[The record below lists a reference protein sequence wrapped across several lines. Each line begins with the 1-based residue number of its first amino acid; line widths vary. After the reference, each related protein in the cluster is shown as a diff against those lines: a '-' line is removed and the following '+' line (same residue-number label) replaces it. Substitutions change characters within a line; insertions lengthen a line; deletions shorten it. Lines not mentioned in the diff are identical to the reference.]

1 MPQPKT
7 SRSAARPDT
16 GGPSSRCARRSGL
29 VALIAV
35 LTWVGCGF
43 WNSVKPLP
51 PGTHV
56 TSLPARLAESQIDF
70 INDNSY
76 AGALLKRELD
86 AVGRAE
92 QTIVLDQCPLAR
104 ELAEQL
110 LMRKRQRPNITIM
123 LVTDPRNEVYGGTPA
138 QTLSSLERAGIIVA
152 RTRLERMRDS
162 NPLYSSL
169 WRLGVG
175 WWSDPFDE
183 VPGTVTIASSLRRR
197 NFKADRRQLLVADDG
212 AGGWTSIIMSAPAA
226 AAAGVIAIANVGLE
240 IRGHLARDIVTSE
253 LRIADW
259 STEDD
264 RLPAAP
270 PLESRGIGTVDA
282 RFLTEGAIHAALR
295 DVIALAGNGDSIEV
309 VARAIGD
316 RSIVD
321 AMLLAAARGARL
333 QILLDPVLS
342 NTRAAAGELVH
353 DSAGNI
359 EVRWQ
364 STGQT
369 QARYAL
375 IRHRNDVWLDLGSA
389 DFTRRSL
396 EDLNLEADIEL
407 HMPARAAAAR
417 AAMDFFAKAW
427 SSAVAYADH
436 ADESK
441 ESYWRYRLG
450 EATGLGMF

>member
-1 MPQPKT
+1 MSKPKT
-7 SRSAARPDT
+7 SQSAARQDT
-16 GGPSSRCARRSGL
+16 GRPFSRFARRAGL
-29 VALIAV
+29 VTMIAV
-35 LTWVGCGF
+35 ITWVGCGF

-70 INDNSY
+70 VDDGSHP
-76 AGALLKRELD
+76 GALLKRELD

-110 LMRKRQRPNITIM
+110 LLRKRQRPNLKIM

-138 QTLSSLERAGIIVA
+138 QTLSSLERAGIVVA

-162 NPLYSSL
+162 NPLYSSW
-169 WRLGVG
+169 WRLAVG

-183 VPGTVTIASSLRRR
+183 VPGAVTLVSSLRRR
-197 NFKADRRQLLVADDG
+197 NFKADQRQLLVADDG
-212 AGGWTSIIMSAPAA
+212 AGGWTSIVTSAPAA
-226 AAAGVIAIANVGLE
+226 AGMTANVGLE

-270 PLESRGIGTVDA
+270 PPESRGVGTIDA

-295 DVIALAGNGDSIEV
+295 DMIAIAGNGDSIEV
-309 VARAIGD
+309 VAQAIGD
-316 RSIVD
+316 RSIID

-333 QILLDPVLS
+333 QILLDPVPAD
-342 NTRAAAGELVH
+342 TRAAAGDLVH
-353 DSAGNI
+353 NEAGNI

-364 STGQT
+364 PADHCD
-369 QARYAL
+369 ARYAL

-389 DFTRRSL
+389 YFTRRSL

-417 AAMDFFAKAW
+417 AATDFFARAW
-427 SSAVAYADH
+427 SSAAAYADH

-441 ESYWRYRLG
+441 ETYWRYRLD

>member
-1 MPQPKT
+1 MSKLKT

-16 GGPSSRCARRSGL
+16 GGPLLRFARRAGL
-29 VALIAV
+29 VFLIAI
-35 LTWVGCGF
+35 LTWAACAV

-51 PGTHV
+51 SGTHV

-70 INDNSY
+70 IDDETRP
-76 AGALLKRELD
+76 GALLKRELD

-92 QTIVLDQCPLAR
+92 QTIVLDQCPLPS

-110 LMRKRQRPNITIM
+110 LVRKRQRPNLKIL
-123 LVTDPRNEVYGGTPA
+123 LVTDPRNEIYGGTPA

-169 WRLGVG
+169 WRLTVG

-183 VPGTVTIASSLRRR
+183 VPGAVTLASSLRRR
-197 NFKADRRQLLVADDG
+197 NFKADQRQLIVADDG
-212 AGGWTSIIMSAPAA
+212 AGGWTSVVMSAPAPA
-226 AAAGVIAIANVGLE
+226 RAGVTANVGLE
-240 IRGHLARDIVTSE
+240 IRGHLARDIVASE

-270 PLESRGIGTVDA
+270 PLESRGVGTIDA
-282 RFLTEGAIHAALR
+282 RFLTEGAILAALR
-295 DVIALAGNGDSIEV
+295 DVIAVAGNGDSIEV
-309 VARAIGD
+309 LAQAIGD

-321 AMLLAAARGARL
+321 AMLLAAARGAHLR
-333 QILLDPVLS
+333 ILLDPVLP

-353 DSAGNI
+353 NEAANV

-364 STGQT
+364 SAGQT
-369 QARYAL
+369 DARYAL

-389 DFTRRSL
+389 NFTRRSL

-407 HMPARAAAAR
+407 HLPARAAAAR
-417 AAMDFFAKAW
+417 AATDFFAKAW
-427 SSAVAYADH
+427 SSAAAYSDH

-441 ESYWRYRLG
+441 ETYWRYRLT